1 MSNLKDYFE
10 KNAYKPKYHIG
21 DRVQGHWGK
30 IPIRGTVGNDSC
42 VDGINPRISVHLDLP
57 IMEGGIVKNI
67 LFMTHKQIKPLKEL
81 DLK

>member
-10 KNAYKPKYHIG
+10 RTAYVAKYQIG

-42 VDGINPRISVHLDLP
+42 PDGAHPRISVHLDLP
-57 IMEGGIVKNI
+57 IMEAGVVKNI
-67 LFMTHKQIKPLKEL
+67 LFMTHKQIKPLK
-81 DLK
+81 

>member
-10 KNAYKPKYHIG
+10 KNSYKARYTIG

-42 VDGINPRISVHLDLP
+42 PDGVNPRISVHLDLP
-57 IMEGGIVKNI
+57 IVVDGVVKTI
-67 LFMTHKQIKPLKEL
+67 LFMTHGQVKPLK
-81 DLK
+81 